1 MRLSALLF
9 PHVRHLQ
16 VQDVLHGDHTV
27 VIVAT
32 THGTARC
39 PRCRRRSSH
48 LHSHDERTVA
58 DVACGGRAVT
68 IALRARRFR
77 CRNGHYP
84 CRIFGERVPQLV
96 CHRGRRT
103 NRAPEQLLQQG
114 LALGGRPGIRA
125 AARLGL
131 QASVRTLLR
140 QLRRLPLPAVPP
152 IRVLGV
158 DDFALRRGRRYGTIL
173 IDSERHRVIDLLP
186 DRTAATLA
194 QWRRAHPTVEIICR
208 DRAGAYAEGSR
219 LGAPQAQQVA
229 DRWQLLHS
237 LWEAVE
243 RFLRR
248 QHRAL
253 RSAALGGRQQ
263 ETGAGLQPATV
274 PPPLTRTAGEQ
285 AITRER
291 RQARNQEIQALFA
304 TGMPIAA
311 IARHLGLTR
320 PTVRR
325 SLVATPVAQV
335 DPPAAPVG
343 LLTPDEPYLWQRW
356 QQGCRNAKTLW
367 QEIQAQGYEGSCSH
381 LRLALSGWRTQ
392 PARRGRAAQHDGDG
406 GGSVKIAPLSVYTPR
421 PATSLLC
428 KEPTHHCRGRCR
440 AFSPMTARTR
450 AAR

>member
-1 MRLSALLF
+1 M
-9 PHVRHLQ
+9 
-16 VQDVLHGDHTV
+16 
-27 VIVAT
+27 
-32 THGTARC
+32 
-39 PRCRRRSSH
+39 
-48 LHSHDERTVA
+48 
-58 DVACGGRAVT
+58 
-68 IALRARRFR
+68 
-77 CRNGHYP
+77 
-84 CRIFGERVPQLV
+84 
-96 CHRGRRT
+96 
-103 NRAPEQLLQQG
+103 
-114 LALGGRPGIRA
+114 
-125 AARLGL
+125 
-131 QASVRTLLR
+131 
-140 QLRRLPLPAVPP
+140 
-152 IRVLGV
+152 
-158 DDFALRRGRRYGTIL
+158 
-173 IDSERHRVIDLLP
+173 
-186 DRTAATLA
+186 
-194 QWRRAHPTVEIICR
+194 
-208 DRAGAYAEGSR
+208 
-219 LGAPQAQQVA
+219 GAPQAQQVA
-229 DRWQLLHS
+229 DRWHLLHS

-263 ETGAGLQPATV
+263 ETGAGLQPTTV

-325 SLVATPVAQV
+325 SLVATPVAQA

-343 LLTPDEPYLWQRW
+343 LLTPYEPYLWQRW

-421 PATSLLC
+421 QATSLLC
-428 KEPTHHCRGRCR
+428 KEPTHLTGDER
-440 AFSPMTARTR
+440 AFVARLHDACPQVAQVQTLAQAFHTLVRTQEGAGLGAWVAAVAEHGSAELRSFARGLQRDWSAVLAGLSMEWNNGMSEGFVNKTKTYKR
-450 AAR
+450 AMYGRANLDLLRLRVLLAL